1 MNTLIVGSG
10 IAGVTLAEELRKR
23 VPDARVTLLTR
34 EHRGYYSRPLLSH
47 GFTRDDIETK
57 IVLKSFAALQESGIE
72 VRAQAEVMRLD
83 LGRQRLRYRQPGGE
97 AEVPYETLVLAL
109 GSAAFVPPPF
119 RAQAGLFH
127 TLNSLDDL
135 VTLRA
140 LRREMRQRHGVPRW
154 AVIGGGLIGCE
165 VAADLAKAGDSVTLF
180 HALPRLMERQLVED
194 DSGRLRAVMEQELG
208 VRILLDQAVQG
219 FAESAD
225 GLAVNLE
232 GGEESGFHGIV
243 VACGFQPRTELA
255 KAAGLATGR
264 GILVDECLR
273 TADPHVF
280 AIGDVAE
287 CQGGRL
293 YAYVTPVRSQALW
306 LAQHLA
312 GQTSEP
318 WTAPDF
324 KPKAK
329 VPGFNALH
337 PYLF

>member
-23 VPDARVTLLTR
+23 IPDARVTLLTR
-34 EHRGYYSRPLLSH
+34 EDRGYYSRPLLSH
-47 GFTRDDIETK
+47 GFTREDIETK
-57 IVLKSFAALQESGIE
+57 IVLKSFAALQESGID
-72 VRAQAEVMRLD
+72 VRAQAEVMSLD
-83 LGRQRLRYRQPGGE
+83 LAQRRLRYRQPGGE
-97 AEVPYETLVLAL
+97 AELPYETLVLAL

-119 RAQAGLFH
+119 RSQSSLFD

-135 VTLRA
+135 VRLRA
-140 LRREMRQRHGVPRW
+140 LRRKIRERHGVVRW

-165 VAADLAKAGDSVTLF
+165 VAADLAKAGDAVTLF
-180 HALPRLMERQLVED
+180 HALPRLMERQLIEED
-194 DSGRLRAVMEQELG
+194 SLRLLTVLEQDLG
-208 VRILLDQAVQG
+208 VSVLLDQAVQG
-219 FAESAD
+219 FAESAG
-225 GLAVNLE
+225 GLAVKLE
-232 GGEESGFHGIV
+232 GGEKSGFHGIV

-264 GILVDECLR
+264 GIVVDDCLR
-273 TADPHVF
+273 TTDPHVF

-293 YAYVTPVRSQALW
+293 YAYVTPVRAQALW

-318 WTAPDF
+318 WTVPEF